1 MTSLIR
7 RIIINS
13 MLETEIKENFA
24 RNVRELRIDR
34 KLNQIQLGEKL
45 SYSSKAVSKWEN
57 GDVMPDITTLKL
69 IADFFD
75 ITVDTLISSKNAVR
89 KSHKRR
95 NRILITAVSSLLC
108 YFVAAIVFLILTLV
122 YVDKAWVSFI
132 VAIPA
137 SGVVCV
143 VFSSL
148 WFERKYIT
156 LSTIFLTL
164 GACLVTWI
172 FMNFYLWWI
181 VSLSGAIF
189 IVLAIIFFPI
199 IIPNNRK

>member
-1 MTSLIR
+1 MTSLTR

-13 MLETEIKENFA
+13 MLENEIKENFA

-45 SYSSKAVSKWEN
+45 AYSSKAVSKWEN
-57 GDVMPDITTLKL
+57 GDVMPDITTLKM

-89 KSHKRR
+89 KSHKKR
-95 NRILITAVSSLLC
+95 NRVLITIVSSVLA

-122 YVDKAWVSFI
+122 HVDKAWISFI
-132 VAIPA
+132 VAIPVN
-137 SGVVCV
+137 GIVCV

-156 LSTIFLTL
+156 LSTIFLTI
-164 GACLVTWI
+164 GAILVTWV
-172 FMNFYLWWI
+172 FMDFYLWWI
-181 VSLSGAIF
+181 VLLSGAIF

-199 IIPNNRK
+199 IIQNNRK

>member
-1 MTSLIR
+1 
-7 RIIINS
+7 
-13 MLETEIKENFA
+13 MLENEIKENFA

-45 SYSSKAVSKWEN
+45 AYSSKAVSKWEN
-57 GDVMPDITTLKL
+57 GDVMPDITTLKM

-89 KSHKRR
+89 KSHKRK
-95 NRILITAVSSLLC
+95 NRILITTVSALLS

-122 YVDKAWVSFI
+122 HIDKAWISFI
-132 VAIPA
+132 VAIPVSA
-137 SGVVCV
+137 TVCV

-148 WFERKYIT
+148 WFKRKYIT
-156 LSTIFLTL
+156 LSTILLTI
-164 GACLVTWI
+164 GAILVTWV
-172 FMNFYLWWI
+172 FMDFYLWWI
-181 VSLSGAIF
+181 VLLSGGIF

-199 IIPNNRK
+199 IIQNSRK

>member
-1 MTSLIR
+1 MTSLSR

-13 MLETEIKENFA
+13 MLEKEIKENFA

-45 SYSSKAVSKWEN
+45 AYSSKAVSKWEN
-57 GDVMPDITTLKL
+57 GDVMPDIITLKM

-75 ITVDTLISSKNAVR
+75 ITVDTLIGSKNAVR
-89 KSHKRR
+89 KSHKKR
-95 NRILITAVSSLLC
+95 NRVLITIVSSVLA

-122 YVDKAWVSFI
+122 HVDKAWISFI
-132 VAIPA
+132 IAIPVN
-137 SGVVCV
+137 GIVCV

-156 LSTIFLTL
+156 LSTIFLTI
-164 GACLVTWI
+164 GAILVTWV

-181 VSLSGAIF
+181 VLLSGAIF

-199 IIPNNRK
+199 IIQNNRK

>member
-1 MTSLIR
+1 
-7 RIIINS
+7 
-13 MLETEIKENFA
+13 MLENEIKENFA

-45 SYSSKAVSKWEN
+45 AYSSKAVSKWEN
-57 GDVMPDITTLKL
+57 GDVMPDITTLKM

-89 KSHKRR
+89 KSHKKR
-95 NRILITAVSSLLC
+95 NRVLITIVSSVLA

-122 YVDKAWVSFI
+122 HVDKAWISFI
-132 VAIPA
+132 VAIPVN
-137 SGVVCV
+137 GIVCV

-156 LSTIFLTL
+156 LSTIFLTI
-164 GACLVTWI
+164 GAILVTWV
-172 FMNFYLWWI
+172 FMDFYLWWI
-181 VSLSGAIF
+181 VLLSGAIF

-199 IIPNNRK
+199 IIQNNRK